1 MSELSVYVKEGR
13 GGHSVCPDV
22 EYASCNSGK
31 IVDRAVAD
39 ADLVA

>member
-1 MSELSVYVKEGR
+1 MSELSVYVKER
-13 GGHSVCPDV
+13 GGHSDCPGV